1 MNRTVSAAASERGE
15 MKLGLGFLIRPGGG
29 EAAYIAQAQRSA
41 NGGMD
46 RRLSCRARGPLIV
59 PLTGRPISRAVPRAV
74 PRADFV
80 AQALARAGH

>member
-1 MNRTVSAAASERGE
+1 

-29 EAAYIAQAQRSA
+29 GEVAAYIAQAQRSA
-41 NGGMD
+41 NGRMD